1 MLSLPIALL
10 IVVPTA
16 LAIAFMGWVFVM
28 FCKASGRRSTSS
40 SPASRRA
47 PETELSTAGRHA
59 EPRSRVEGPPLAS
72 YAAGRVTH
80 TPTLRPNR

>member
-16 LAIAFMGWVFVM
+16 LAVTFMAWVFIM

-40 SPASRRA
+40 SLASRRA
-47 PETELSTAGRHA
+47 PGPEASITGRQA
-59 EPRSRVEGPPLAS
+59 EPRRRVEGPPVAS
-72 YAAGRVTH
+72 FAAGQVTQA
-80 TPTLRPNR
+80 PTLRRSR

>member
-10 IVVPTA
+10 IVAPTA
-16 LAIAFMGWVFVM
+16 LAVTFMAWVFVM

-40 SPASRRA
+40 SPASRRV
-47 PETELSTAGRHA
+47 PETHSSTAGRRA

-72 YAAGRVTH
+72 SAAGRVTQ